1 MQRLRFG
8 EQTLAV
14 KRYYSL
20 QFLVV
25 ELFFPL
31 SEKKL
36 LLVLNDLVSQ
46 TSLRA
51 DELVQHIEV
60 VDGVILVQALHPL
73 QKLCLL
79 SDLSDVVHFLV
90 KDRNFELF
98 CRSGFLNFSL
108 LLGQSAQSLGHDGP
122 RDLCQVLPQAFLRGS
137 TRHYRIRVGHR
148 HRRSML
154 TLQISGHLSL
164 AFFPDVAEIGMRAG
178 WLHAD

>member
-20 QFLVV
+20 QLLAV

-31 SEKKL
+31 PEKKL

-46 TSLRA
+46 ASLRA
-51 DELVQHIEV
+51 HKLVQHIEV

-73 QKLCLL
+73 QKLGLL
-79 SDLSDVVHFLV
+79 PDLRDVVHFLV

-98 CRSGFLNFSL
+98 CRTGFLNFSL
-108 LLGQSAQSLGHDGP
+108 LLGQSAQRLGHDGP
-122 RDLCQVLPQAFLRGS
+122 RDLCQVLPQAFLRGG
-137 TRHYRIRVGHR
+137 TRYYRFRVGHR
-148 HRRSML
+148 HRPSLL
-154 TLQISGHLSL
+154 TLQISSHLPF
-164 AFFPDVAEIGMRAG
+164 AFYPHVAEIGMRAG
-178 WLHAD
+178 GLHAD